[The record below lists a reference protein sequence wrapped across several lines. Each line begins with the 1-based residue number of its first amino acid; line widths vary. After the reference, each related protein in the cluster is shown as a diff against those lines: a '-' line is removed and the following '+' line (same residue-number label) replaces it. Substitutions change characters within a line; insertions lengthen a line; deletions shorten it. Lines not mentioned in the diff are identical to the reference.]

1 MNSKDIYHRHHI
13 VPRHMGGTDDP
24 SNLVDLTVEQH
35 AEAHRLLYE
44 EHGKEEDRLA
54 WLGLS
59 GQIGKEEL
67 IRELSLLGASKGG
80 QAGVESVRQWKKNNP
95 EEYFLN
101 CQKGGRKGGVTMMA
115 KYGKEMRKKAQ
126 SPEARKTRKETLQ
139 KIDHQQ
145 GERNSQYGTMWITDG
160 TNNKKLKKSEP
171 IPDGWYKGRRCKWRS
186 VGESNPSLPGDSRI

>member
-1 MNSKDIYHRHHI
+1 MNSKTIYHRHHI

-59 GQIGKEEL
+59 GQIGKEEIIRKQKL
-67 IRELSLLGASKGG
+67 IGA
-80 QAGVESVRQWKKNNP
+80 
-95 EEYFLN
+95 
-101 CQKGGRKGGVTMMA
+101 QKGGTVAQQKH
-115 KYGKEMRKKAQ
+115 GKRLVENLRQVQRHLWKHDKEYRNKQFENLKQMREKAQ
-126 SPEARKTRKETLQ
+126 SPEARKKQKETLW
-139 KIDHQQ
+139 KNNHQQ
-145 GERNSQYGTMWITDG
+145 GERNSQYGTMWITNG

-171 IPDGWYKGRRCKWRS
+171 IPDGWYKGRRLVREA
-186 VGESNPSLPGDSRI
+186 GFEPAT